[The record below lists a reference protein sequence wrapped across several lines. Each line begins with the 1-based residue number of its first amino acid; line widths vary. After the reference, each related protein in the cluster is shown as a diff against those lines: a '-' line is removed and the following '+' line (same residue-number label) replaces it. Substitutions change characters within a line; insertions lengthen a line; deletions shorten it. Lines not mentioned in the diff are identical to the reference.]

1 MFREYREILRRAPLG
16 HTSHFLEQSEQQ
28 TPLMLLLD
36 WAGVP
41 TPNFT
46 DLVWN
51 FTSHSNL
58 KAADLPHFGRTA
70 KIYSLMPCPRYHES
84 SACTL
89 ITFFHQRAEGW
100 VGGGTQ
106 SECPKITRGNT
117 VKEGS
122 VSLEGAPRWLTCHS
136 TKAISK
142 YLLLS
147 LCRCWWRIE
156 IRHDLTLR
164 QLTVSLGR

>member
-1 MFREYREILRRAPLG
+1 MFREYRETLQRAPLG

-46 DLVWN
+46 DLVSN

-70 KIYSLMPCPRYHES
+70 KIYSLMPCPRYRES

-100 VGGGTQ
+100 VGGVHRQSVLKSQGETQ
-106 SECPKITRGNT
+106 QRKAQCPW
-117 VKEGS
+117 KELHGGLHVTQQKPS
-122 VSLEGAPRWLTCHS
+122 ANIYCLACADVG
-136 TKAISK
+136 
-142 YLLLS
+142 
-147 LCRCWWRIE
+147 
-156 IRHDLTLR
+156 
-164 QLTVSLGR
+164 GG